1 MTSSRTSP
9 STPSPLRLPVRR
21 RPVAPLVAPVLI
33 ALLVGAAGCGGDG
46 QPEPTASPAAR
57 SAPVRT
63 VAVEPEDV
71 VETLNLPADL
81 HPDRR
86 AVLAAEVPGTVER
99 LLVDDGDRV
108 AEGELLA
115 AVDTRALEQALA
127 EARAVYERALDDF
140 ERAEALYEKRS
151 VTRSD
156 LVAARSEK
164 DVAAARLDSAELQ
177 LEKSRLEAPWSGR
190 VAATRVEVGDY
201 VVPGQAMVEL
211 VDVDPLKVRAPVP
224 ATDVPY
230 VEVGEP
236 VTIRVS
242 SLPGEQ
248 IEGRVVRLAAELD
261 PDARTLDLEAE
272 IPNPD
277 GRLRPGMLA
286 RLQIPRQRLEGALL
300 IPLDAPIDLE
310 DRKVVYVM
318 AGGVAERRTVR
329 LGATIGER
337 IVVEEGLQPGDRV
350 IVQGQSRVAPGEPVA
365 EQEAPADR
373 PGPGPDDREAEEAP

>member
-1 MTSSRTSP
+1 M
-9 STPSPLRLPVRR
+9 
-21 RPVAPLVAPVLI
+21 
-33 ALLVGAAGCGGDG
+33 
-46 QPEPTASPAAR
+46 
-57 SAPVRT
+57 
-63 VAVEPEDV
+63 
-71 VETLNLPADL
+71 
-81 HPDRR
+81 
-86 AVLAAEVPGTVER
+86 
-99 LLVDDGDRV
+99 
-108 AEGELLA
+108 
-115 AVDTRALEQALA
+115 
-127 EARAVYERALDDF
+127 
-140 ERAEALYEKRS
+140 
-151 VTRSD
+151 
-156 LVAARSEK
+156 AARSEK

-177 LEKSRLEAPWSGR
+177 LEKSRLQAPWAGR
-190 VAATRVEVGDY
+190 VAAARVEVGDY

-242 SLPGEQ
+242 GLPGEEIQ
-248 IEGRVVRLAAELD
+248 GRVVRLAAELD
-261 PDARTLDLEAE
+261 PGARTLDLEAE

-286 RLQIPRQRLEGALL
+286 RIRIPRQRLEGALL

-337 IVVEEGLQPGDRV
+337 IVVEDGLRPGDRV
-350 IVQGQSRVAPGEPVA
+350 IVQGQGRVAPGAPVA
-365 EQEAPADR
+365 EQEAPAAR
-373 PGPGPDDREAEEAP
+373 PDPDPDDRAAEEAP